1 MERQEE
7 VIEVRVGGKKRP
19 GLKPGQKHSGSFRSV
34 DSRRCTTGPRS
45 STAKKAFKQKI
56 REMEDGA
63 LSFLEYCISDP
74 DAPVRER
81 RAAAELVLAH
91 SQGLPVSRILM
102 AEVDSGAVLD
112 GLGMDD
118 IHKRLRLIH
127 QQNEKEV
134 LSDDQ

>member
-1 MERQEE
+1 
-7 VIEVRVGGKKRP
+7 
-19 GLKPGQKHSGSFRSV
+19 
-34 DSRRCTTGPRS
+34 
-45 STAKKAFKQKI
+45 
-56 REMEDGA
+56 MEDGA
-63 LSFLEYCISDP
+63 LSFLEYCISDS